1 MKIALILFICSY
13 TAGNCLPPHQW
24 SEKFDDMYD
33 CFNAGYI
40 QSMNKLEE
48 IGRKDVNEYE
58 IFIRFACAEEQ
69 NADT

>member
-13 TAGNCLPPHQW
+13 TAGNWLPPHKW
-24 SEKFDDMYD
+24 PEKFDDMYD

-58 IFIRFACAEEQ
+58 IFIRFACVEEQ
-69 NADT
+69 SADT

>member
-13 TAGNCLPPHQW
+13 TAGNCLPPHKW
-24 SEKFDDMYD
+24 PEKFDDMYD

-58 IFIRFACAEEQ
+58 IFIRFACVVEQ
-69 NADT
+69 KTST